1 MYGMTMPILT
11 ISPMYNV
18 MEMKQTLQTVIMT
31 FYPIRIVII
40 IIIIIIIMVQLLYF
54 AKSVSVLELTSWS
67 FCLNVVATIEAPVNC
82 TEGEIRLYG
91 GSKPNEGILHICTNR
106 AWGTVCLNSYWSYNE
121 ADVACHELGYS
132 IYGLFNCKIIYKVVS
147 FN

>member
-31 FYPIRIVII
+31 FYPIRIVV

-54 AKSVSVLELTSWS
+54 AKSVSVLELTS
-67 FCLNVVATIEAPVNC
+67 
-82 TEGEIRLYG
+82 
-91 GSKPNEGILHICTNR
+91 
-106 AWGTVCLNSYWSYNE
+106 
-121 ADVACHELGYS
+121 
-132 IYGLFNCKIIYKVVS
+132 
-147 FN
+147 